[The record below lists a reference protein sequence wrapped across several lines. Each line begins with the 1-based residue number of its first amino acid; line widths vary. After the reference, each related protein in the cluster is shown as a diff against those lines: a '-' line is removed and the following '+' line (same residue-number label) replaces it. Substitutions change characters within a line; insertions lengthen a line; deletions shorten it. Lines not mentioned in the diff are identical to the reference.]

1 MDRNRGRV
9 KFSTVPVVA
18 IQCVLFFF
26 GFFFFLRFC
35 LSCQRVVVKVFFPD
49 QRSGL
54 GWQGCKVITALND
67 TLFGGYLAL
76 RSHGGLVIT
85 IALWGTETPSDLAL
99 ERRHVWYSI

>member
-1 MDRNRGRV
+1 MRFV
-9 KFSTVPVVA
+9 
-18 IQCVLFFF
+18 FFWV
-26 GFFFFLRFC
+26 FFLRFC

-54 GWQGCKVITALND
+54 GCKVITALND